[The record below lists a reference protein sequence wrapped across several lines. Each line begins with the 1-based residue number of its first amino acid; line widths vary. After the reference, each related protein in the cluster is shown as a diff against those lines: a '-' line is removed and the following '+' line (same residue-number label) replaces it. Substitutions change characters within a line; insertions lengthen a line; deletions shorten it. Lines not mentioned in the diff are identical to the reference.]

1 MSFRLS
7 NMKIGTQL
15 LISMLIPIA
24 GLIFYAGTLM
34 TEKYQLSAEMNRVS
48 RLAQLAPTVSAMVH
62 ELQKERGQSAGFIG
76 SHGEMFKDTL
86 PPQREDT
93 NGARKKLES
102 AFADFDFAAYGPALV
117 DKAKAAQENIGRL
130 NDARASVDSFAFKIP
145 EMASYYTKT
154 IASLL
159 SIVEEMLHGSSN
171 DEISKSIGAY
181 VAFLQAKERAGQE
194 RAMGAGG
201 FGAGAFKPAI
211 YQNFLKLISAQ
222 DTYIATFRSFAKP
235 AEIAYMKQTVAGNA
249 VNEVERLRDIAI
261 RSPETGTTEGI
272 KGPYWFDQITQ
283 KIDLLKKVEDRI
295 ADDLMARSTAIE
307 GESNRTFVLSAAS
320 TAILLLVT
328 ATLLFFIIRSVT
340 VPVSGLTGVM
350 KALTDGNKTVTVA
363 GVERGDELGDMARSV
378 AVFKENLIEMERM
391 EAEQVD
397 QKRRA
402 EEEQRRSMM
411 KMADEF
417 EASVMGVVDGVSSS
431 AAEMEA
437 SAQALTKTAEQ
448 TSHQSST
455 VAAAS
460 QQASANVQTVAS
472 AAEELAA
479 SVSEISRQVQE
490 LSGISSTA
498 VEEAK
503 AVAEQVRH
511 LADASQRIGE
521 VINLITDIASQ
532 TNLLALNATIEA
544 ARAGEAGK
552 GFAVVAS
559 EVKSLATQTA
569 KATDEISSQITSIQE
584 ATDAAVGAI
593 SGIGTTITRLSDFST
608 SILAAV
614 EQQGAATSEISHNA
628 QEAAQGTHS
637 VDENITHVS
646 TGASETEN
654 ASGQILGAAK
664 ELALQSNTLRKQVVD
679 FLETVRAA

>member
-1 MSFRLS
+1 MSLRLS
-7 NMKIGTQL
+7 NLKVGTRL
-15 LISMLIPIA
+15 LVSMLIPVA

-34 TEKYQLSAEMNRVS
+34 VEKYQLSTEMDRVN
-48 RLAQLAPTVSAMVH
+48 RLAQLAPVVSAMVH

-76 SHGEMFKDTL
+76 SRGAMFKDTL
-86 PPQREDT
+86 PPQRDGT
-93 NGARKKLES
+93 NGVRTALES
-102 AFADFDFAAYGPALV
+102 AFAAFDFAGYGGTMV
-117 DKAKAAQENIGRL
+117 EKAKAAQEHIGRL
-130 NDARASVDSFAFKIP
+130 SDARASVDSFAFTVP

-159 SIVEEMLHGSSN
+159 SIVEVMLHGSTN

-181 VAFLQAKERAGQE
+181 IAFLQAKERAGQE
-194 RAMGAGG
+194 RAMGASG

-235 AEIAYMKQTVAGNA
+235 EEIEYLTQTVSGTA
-249 VNEVERLRDIAI
+249 VSEVERLRGIAI

-272 KGPYWFDQITQ
+272 QGPYWFDQITQ

-295 ADDLMARSTAIE
+295 SGDLLSRSTVIKDEA
-307 GESNRTFVLSAAS
+307 SRTFVFSAAS
-320 TAILLLVT
+320 TAILLCVT
-328 ATLLFFIIRSVT
+328 AALLFFIIRSVT
-340 VPVSGLTGVM
+340 APVAGLTGVM
-350 KALTDGNKTVTVA
+350 KSLTDGNKEVA
-363 GVERGDELGDMARSV
+363 VLGVDRGDELGDMARSV
-378 AVFKENLIEMERM
+378 EVFKQNLIEMERM
-391 EAEQVD
+391 EAEQVE

-402 EEEQRRSMM
+402 EEEQRRAML
-411 KMADEF
+411 KLADDF
-417 EASVMGVVDGVSSS
+417 EAGVMGVVDGVSAS
-431 AAEMEA
+431 ASEMEA
-437 SAQALTKTAEQ
+437 SAQALTKTAQ
-448 TSHQSST
+448 GTSHQSST

-490 LSGISSTA
+490 SSTISSAA
-498 VEEAK
+498 VEEA
-503 AVAEQVRH
+503 ASVAEQVRH

-569 KATDEISSQITSIQE
+569 KATEEISTQIMAIQE
-584 ATDAAVGAI
+584 ATGNAVGAI
-593 SGIGTTITRLSDFST
+593 SGIGETITRLSDFST

-614 EQQGAATSEISHNA
+614 EQQGAATGEISHNA
-628 QEAAQGTHS
+628 QEAAQGTQS
-637 VDENITHVS
+637 VDENITLVS
-646 TGASETEN
+646 TGASETEH
-654 ASGQILGAAK
+654 ASGQILTAAQ
-664 ELALQSNTLRKQVVD
+664 ELALQSNNLRQQVVD
-679 FLETVRAA
+679 FLGNVRAA